1 MAGVKTFLGSKLR
14 VGAMAIA
21 LLLLAIMS
29 ITIPAFSGDGG
40 NLLAQTTDV
49 LNRFVAR
56 SPGERDEAN
65 LLKGKDRKEKS
76 LADRLFGRRVNGG
89 GDPEQRALG
98 KIFDTP
104 PEDSVKELVQGPP
117 GLLAL
122 GEPVP
127 SGLLPG
133 SDIAAP
139 GSGPSS
145 GFPGGISTVVPSGP
159 GATPG
164 GPNPGNPTPGGPT
177 DPGGE
182 PPVAAVPEPGTWALM
197 LIGFGLCG
205 AILRRRKKP
214 LGAESPSN
222 RLCEPA

>member
-1 MAGVKTFLGSKLR
+1 MVGIKTFLGGRLR

-49 LNRFVAR
+49 LNRFVGR
-56 SPGERDEAN
+56 SPGERDETN
-65 LLKGKDRKEKS
+65 LLKGKERKEKS
-76 LADRLFGRRVNGG
+76 LAERLLGRRLNGG
-89 GDPEQRALG
+89 EPEQRALG

-104 PEDSVKELVQGPP
+104 PEDSIKELVQDPP
-117 GLLAL
+117 GPLAL

-127 SGLLPG
+127 SGLPPLG
-133 SDIAAP
+133 DIGIAP
-139 GSGPSS
+139 GGGSSS

-159 GATPG
+159 GGIPG
-164 GPNPGNPTPGGPT
+164 GPNPGTPTPGGPT
-177 DPGGE
+177 DPNVE

-205 AILRRRKKP
+205 AALRRRRKSLP
-214 LGAESPSN
+214 ARSPNSP
-222 RLCEPA
+222 LCEQA

>member
-1 MAGVKTFLGSKLR
+1 MAEIKTFLGSRLR

-29 ITIPAFSGDGG
+29 MTIPAFSGDGG
-40 NLLAQTTDV
+40 KLLAQTTDV
-49 LNRFVAR
+49 LERFVGR
-56 SPGERDEAN
+56 SPGERDETD
-65 LLKGKDRKEKS
+65 LLKGKKNRDEP
-76 LADRLFGRRVNGG
+76 LADRLFGRRINGG

-104 PEDSVKELVQGPP
+104 PEDSIKELVDGPP
-117 GLLAL
+117 GPLAL
-122 GEPVP
+122 GEPV
-127 SGLLPG
+127 
-133 SDIAAP
+133 
-139 GSGPSS
+139 GSGIPALGDVGGGSSS

-159 GATPG
+159 AATPG

-177 DPGGE
+177 DPGVT

-205 AILRRRKKP
+205 AVLRRRRRSLP
-214 LGAESPSN
+214 PGSSSN
-222 RLCEPA
+222 PQCEPA